1 MDDGIGRSGVR
12 LMALFFF
19 AVNALGVLVF
29 WNSETDVLKWT
40 AVAVILGASLF
51 LLTLVVALTSK
62 KPVSAAA
69 PVVMEQVSE
78 PVRTVALPVPKPA
91 PVAPPAPPQSP
102 PVAARQSMN
111 WEPAEEPDARAHLR
125 ERYTQ
130 NTQLVKD
137 ILNPYA
143 PVEHV
148 PRVVA
153 QRWTPRMGDATPVG
167 TTRGR
172 CSQCQSIVV
181 APTARPLDLACPVCE
196 NVTRLK
202 A

>member
-12 LMALFFF
+12 LMALIFL
-19 AVNALGVLVF
+19 AIGALGVLVF
-29 WNSETDVLKWT
+29 WNSNTDVLKWT
-40 AVAVILGASLF
+40 AVAVILGSALLLVGLVFAS
-51 LLTLVVALTSK
+51 TKKSIVPVA
-62 KPVSAAA
+62 PEPA
-69 PVVMEQVSE
+69 PVVST
-78 PVRTVALPVPKPA
+78 PAPRPVPKPA
-91 PVAPPAPPQSP
+91 PKAPVAKFVEPAPAKASNG
-102 PVAARQSMN
+102 MN
-111 WEPAEEPDARAHLR
+111 WEAPDEPDARAHLR

-137 ILNPYA
+137 ILNPHA
-143 PVEHV
+143 KAEHV

-172 CSQCQSIVV
+172 CGQCQSIVV